1 MIVQESLVSLATT
14 AIRTL
19 IVSGELAP
27 GDKLNEP
34 PLAERLG
41 ISRPPLREALRSLE
55 SEGLLEQSPR
65 RGYRVV
71 TMTQT
76 DIDEIYSLRR
86 ALEMFALDFLLAKND
101 PSVYDALDPIMK
113 TMRAGAKRAD
123 PAAIVQA
130 NIDFHTAI
138 VDAAGH
144 RRLSDTYRSL
154 MIQMQLCMSANV
166 LNEARTKGDLN
177 KGCDRH
183 AELLEC
189 LRSGDAK
196 RIRREFEEHGE
207 RDYLEKMDA
216 GKVDA
221 GTLQDSKTDDAGAA
235 VASA

>member
-1 MIVQESLVSLATT
+1 MIQQESLVSLA
-14 AIRTL
+14 AREIRKL
-19 IVSGELAP
+19 IVSGELVP

-34 PLAERLG
+34 PLAEKLG
-41 ISRPPLREALRSLE
+41 ISRPPLREALRTLE

-71 TMTQT
+71 SMTDT

-86 ALEMFALDFLLAKND
+86 ALEMFALDRLLARKD
-101 PSVYDALDPIMK
+101 PGAYSSLDPIMK
-113 TMRAGAKRAD
+113 AMRAAARRGDR
-123 PAAIVQA
+123 PAVVQA
-130 NIDFHTAI
+130 NIDFHTAL

-154 MIQMQLCMSANV
+154 MVQMQVSMAANV
-166 LNEARTKGDLN
+166 LNEERSKGDLS

-189 LRSGDAK
+189 LRSGDAD

-207 RDYLEKMDA
+207 RDYLARQGSTTKKEA
-216 GKVDA
+216 GE
-221 GTLQDSKTDDAGAA
+221 
-235 VASA
+235 

>member
-14 AIRTL
+14 EIRKL

-41 ISRPPLREALRSLE
+41 ISRPPLREALRTLE

-71 TMTQT
+71 SMTET
-76 DIDEIYSLRR
+76 DINEIYSLRR
-86 ALEMFALDFLLAKND
+86 ALEMFALDYLLARKD
-101 PSVYDALDPIMK
+101 PATYAPLDPIIK
-113 TMRAGAKRAD
+113 AMRAAAKRGD
-123 PAAIVQA
+123 RAAVVQA
-130 NIDFHTAI
+130 NIDFHTAL

-154 MIQMQLCMSANV
+154 MLQMQLCMAANV
-166 LNEARTKGDLN
+166 LNEARTKGDLT
-177 KGCDRH
+177 KGVDRH
-183 AELLEC
+183 TELLAC
-189 LRSGDAK
+189 LRSGDPE

-207 RDYLEKMDA
+207 RDYLEGENA
-216 GKVDA
+216 LEQRA
-221 GTLQDSKTDDAGAA
+221 AGA
-235 VASA
+235 

>member
-1 MIVQESLVSLATT
+1 MIVQESLVSLAT
-14 AIRTL
+14 AEIRKL

-41 ISRPPLREALRSLE
+41 ISRPPLREALRTLE

-71 TMTQT
+71 SMTET
-76 DIDEIYSLRR
+76 DINEIYSLRR
-86 ALEMFALDFLLAKND
+86 ALEMFALDYLLAKKD
-101 PSVYDALDPIMK
+101 PSTYAALDPVMK
-113 TMRAGAKRAD
+113 AMRSAAKRGDRVAV
-123 PAAIVQA
+123 VQA
-130 NIDFHTAI
+130 NIDFHTAL

-154 MIQMQLCMSANV
+154 MLQMQLCMAANV
-166 LNEARTKGDLN
+166 LNEARTKGDLT

-183 AELLEC
+183 AELLDC
-189 LRSGDAK
+189 LRSGDPQ

-207 RDYLEKMDA
+207 RDYLERQSTD
-216 GKVDA
+216 GK
-221 GTLQDSKTDDAGAA
+221 KA
-235 VASA
+235 VGE

>member
-1 MIVQESLVSLATT
+1 MIVQESLVSLA
-14 AIRTL
+14 ANEIRKL

-41 ISRPPLREALRSLE
+41 ISRPPLREALRTLE

-71 TMTQT
+71 SMTES

-86 ALEMFALDFLLAKND
+86 ALETFALDRLLAEKD
-101 PSVYDALDPIMK
+101 PSVYSALDPIMK
-113 TMRAGAKRAD
+113 AMRSAAKRGD
-123 PAAIVQA
+123 QAAVIQA
-130 NIDFHTAI
+130 NVDFHTAL

-144 RRLSDTYRSL
+144 RRLSDTYHSL
-154 MIQMQLCMSANV
+154 MLQMQLSMAANV
-166 LNEARTKGDLN
+166 LNEARTKGDLT

-183 AELLEC
+183 AELLDG
-189 LRSGDAK
+189 LRSGDPQ

-207 RDYLEKMDA
+207 RDYLERQRVSEKTAAA
-216 GKVDA
+216 G
-221 GTLQDSKTDDAGAA
+221 
-235 VASA
+235 

>member
-1 MIVQESLVSLATT
+1 MIVQESLVSLA
-14 AIRTL
+14 ANEIRKL

-41 ISRPPLREALRSLE
+41 ISRPPLREALRTLE

-71 TMTQT
+71 SMTER

-86 ALEMFALDFLLAKND
+86 ALEMFALEHLLTKED
-101 PSVYDALDPIMK
+101 PSIYAALDPIMK
-113 TMRAGAKRAD
+113 AMRAAAKKGDRVAV
-123 PAAIVQA
+123 VQA
-130 NIDFHTAI
+130 NIDFHTAL

-154 MIQMQLCMSANV
+154 MLQMQLCMAANV
-166 LNEARTKGDLN
+166 LNEAKTKGDLT

-183 AELLEC
+183 AELLDV
-189 LRSGDAK
+189 LRSGDPQ

-207 RDYLEKMDA
+207 RDYLSRQ
-216 GKVDA
+216 
-221 GTLQDSKTDDAGAA
+221 GTTDLKAAGA
-235 VASA
+235 

>member
-1 MIVQESLVSLATT
+1 MIVQESLVSLA
-14 AIRTL
+14 AAEIRKL

-41 ISRPPLREALRSLE
+41 ISRPPLREALRTLE

-71 TMTQT
+71 SMTET
-76 DIDEIYSLRR
+76 DINEIYSLRR
-86 ALEMFALDFLLAKND
+86 ALEMFALDYLFAKKD
-101 PSVYDALDPIMK
+101 PSTYAALDPIMK
-113 TMRAGAKRAD
+113 AMRSAAKRGD
-123 PAAIVQA
+123 QAAIVQT
-130 NIDFHTAI
+130 NIDFHTAL

-154 MIQMQLCMSANV
+154 MLQMQLCMAANV
-166 LNEARTKGDLN
+166 RNEARTKGDLT

-183 AELLEC
+183 AELLAC
-189 LRSGDAK
+189 LRSGDPQ

-207 RDYLEKMDA
+207 RDYLETQSADGKQAA
-216 GKVDA
+216 GE
-221 GTLQDSKTDDAGAA
+221 
-235 VASA
+235 

>member
-1 MIVQESLVSLATT
+1 MIQQESLVSLA
-14 AIRTL
+14 AREIRKL

-27 GDKLNEP
+27 GGKLNEP
-34 PLAERLG
+34 PLAEKLG
-41 ISRPPLREALRSLE
+41 ISRPPLREALRTLE

-71 TMTQT
+71 SMTDT

-86 ALEMFALDFLLAKND
+86 ALEMFALDRLLARKD
-101 PSVYDALDPIMK
+101 PGAYSSLDPIMK
-113 TMRAGAKRAD
+113 AMRAAARRGDR
-123 PAAIVQA
+123 PAVVQA
-130 NIDFHTAI
+130 NIDFHTAL

-154 MIQMQLCMSANV
+154 MVQMQVSMAANV
-166 LNEARTKGDLN
+166 LNEERSKGDLT

-189 LRSGDAK
+189 LRSGDAD

-207 RDYLEKMDA
+207 RDYLARQGTVTKKAA
-216 GKVDA
+216 GE
-221 GTLQDSKTDDAGAA
+221 
-235 VASA
+235 

>member
-1 MIVQESLVSLATT
+1 MILQESLVSLA
-14 AIRTL
+14 AREIRKM
-19 IVSGELAP
+19 IVTGELVP

-41 ISRPPLREALRSLE
+41 ISRPPLREALRTLE

-71 TMTQT
+71 SMTDS

-86 ALEMFALDFLLAKND
+86 VLEMFALDLLLAAND
-101 PSVYDALDPIMK
+101 PSAYSALDPIMK
-113 TMRAGAKRAD
+113 AMRAAAKRGD
-123 PAAIVQA
+123 RAAVVQA
-130 NIDFHTAI
+130 NIDFHTAV

-154 MIQMQLCMSANV
+154 MVQMQLSMAANV
-166 LNEARTKGDLN
+166 LNEERTKGDLT

-183 AELLEC
+183 AELLER
-189 LRSGDAK
+189 LRSGEPD

-207 RDYLEKMDA
+207 RDYLARQGSADRKAA
-216 GKVDA
+216 GE
-221 GTLQDSKTDDAGAA
+221 
-235 VASA
+235 